1 MLAPTRGASRTWA
14 GRLGGAA
21 IAACLLF
28 LILKIARPEMVWHLL
43 QTTDGRMLTTAI
55 TLSAAFLAMRGLRL
69 ILLLKPGE
77 IGVFRAILVAAAAQ
91 AAALFAPLRTGEL
104 AFPWLLGRTTGQ
116 GFSSGVGTL
125 LAARTLDVATLG
137 IWAGAAVL
145 VVRGLTEPL
154 ALVISLLLVMP
165 PLLLPATMAV
175 ADRAAVRLLA
185 PRGLRGRRWARRIRR
200 VRQELAALRQ
210 RPGRLIAAAGAS
222 VTMWGLQWS
231 VSWSLLV
238 AMGFPWPPRIVV
250 AGSTAAALANLLPF
264 NVVGNLGTLEAGWT
278 AAFTALGIPLQDAAA
293 TGLAAHLWGLA
304 FAAGFGFVAWTVL
317 LVREKGRVGRL
328 CPHPDSSTRPGGP
341 RSE

>member
-1 MLAPTRGASRTWA
+1 VVAAS
-14 GRLGGAA
+14 
-21 IAACLLF
+21 LLF
-28 LILKIARPEMVWHLL
+28 VILRIARPATVWHLL
-43 QTTDGRMLTTAI
+43 QTTDGRILVTAI
-55 TLSAAFLAMRGLRL
+55 TFSAAFLAMRGLRL
-69 ILLLKPGE
+69 MLLLEPGG
-77 IGVFRAILVAAAAQ
+77 IGVFQATLVAAAAQ

-104 AFPWLLGRTTGQ
+104 AFPWLLSRTTDH

-145 VVRGLTEPL
+145 VVRGLTEPF
-154 ALVISLLLVMP
+154 ALVISLLLVTP
-165 PLLLPATMAV
+165 PLLLPATMAF

-185 PRGLRGRRWARRIRR
+185 TRGLRGRRWARRIRR
-200 VRQELAALRQ
+200 VRRELVALRK

-222 VTMWGLQWS
+222 IAMWGLQWS

-278 AAFTALGIPLQDAAA
+278 AAFTALGVPLRDAAA

-304 FAAGFGFVAWTVL
+304 FAAGFGSVAWAILMVSE
-317 LVREKGRVGRL
+317 RANGR
-328 CPHPDSSTRPGGP
+328 
-341 RSE
+341 